1 MYEHTYPE
9 KTVLL
14 NVWIVK
20 DLHGE
25 AHGRGEQTVRWVATN
40 MLDQFDFSEA
50 NRGMIEVLNIQK
62 MYSGNI
68 VIFPTF

>member
-1 MYEHTYPE
+1 MGVTDLYEHTYPE

-25 AHGRGEQTVRWVATN
+25 AHGREEQTVRWVAIN
-40 MLDQFDFSEA
+40 MLDKFDFPEA
-50 NRGMIEVLNIQK
+50 NRGMIEVLNI
-62 MYSGNI
+62 
-68 VIFPTF
+68 